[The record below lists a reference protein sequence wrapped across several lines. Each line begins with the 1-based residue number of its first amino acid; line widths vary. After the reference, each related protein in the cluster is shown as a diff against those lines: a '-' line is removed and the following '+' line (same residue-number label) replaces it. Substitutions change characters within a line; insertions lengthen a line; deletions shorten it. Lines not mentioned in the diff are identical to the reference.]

1 MVDMN
6 ARVHVAFERDLVPAR
21 RPLGPNSVAVAE
33 MGQLVDAASICLDRE
48 QLRVL
53 ANLRLVDQQSVRSGE
68 GSRGERHRQSKRW
81 KTHGGR
87 EDQTPTHD
95 SSPTPVV
102 AKPAV
107 QATPTMLAVPCI
119 PVKAGS
125 IDRRSS
131 LPSYPGFLSVVAS
144 FGG

>member
-1 MVDMN
+1 MYDSTPYKG
-6 ARVHVAFERDLVPAR
+6 RSGWLVA
-21 RPLGPNSVAVAE
+21 GGTSVAGPMWAARSAV
-33 MGQLVDAASICLDRE
+33 GRSLVDAASVCLDRE
-48 QLRVL
+48 QLRVP

-87 EDQTPTHD
+87 ENQTPTHD